1 MELTKTEYQFNDENG
16 TLPNDVCG
24 IIDYYI
30 SYKLDKGLSNVGE
43 GYILPLPFVGVLK
56 MILRD
61 YGIPCDYEEQ
71 LPEPCRCQISNVVW
85 DNVDEII
92 RMSKKFQEE
101 QKEKNNG
108 R

>member
-1 MELTKTEYQFNDENG
+1 MNNQITKTEFDDENG
-16 TLPNDVCG
+16 TLPNDVSG

-30 SYKLDKGLSNVGE
+30 SYKLDKGLSKVGE
-43 GYILPLPFVGVLK
+43 GYFLPLPFVSVLK
-56 MILRD
+56 MVLRD
-61 YGIPCDYEEQ
+61 NGIPCDYEEQ
-71 LPEPCRCQISNVVW
+71 LPEPCRTQIANIVW